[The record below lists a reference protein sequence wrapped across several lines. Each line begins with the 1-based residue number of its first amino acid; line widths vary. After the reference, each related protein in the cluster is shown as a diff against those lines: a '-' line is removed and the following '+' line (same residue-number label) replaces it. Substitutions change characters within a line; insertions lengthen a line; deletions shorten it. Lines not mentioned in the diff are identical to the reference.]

1 MFCICRCISYLL
13 HTNMCVLVACVDI
26 VTGPLTPL
34 APRFSRLAR
43 AAEVWATNIQFP
55 LPCVPWPSHR
65 DISTL
70 DTTTAPPLKRR
81 FWWCFFSDEYIDGSS
96 QRVYL
101 FELRFHRL
109 VMNMPCQNWW
119 PSRWLHLLFQSVPG
133 DCVHCC
139 KNQFFSQ
146 QERLKAGFPCCR
158 VCNTNATLWARHCIG
173 RNSMSMCVEIPR
185 QMSEEPK
192 LDSWWQWHCPMN
204 SSNLTLAT

>member
-1 MFCICRCISYLL
+1 MQMHIVFIAYKHVCSCSLCRHRYWAI
-13 HTNMCVLVACVDI
+13 D
-26 VTGPLTPL
+26 PL

-65 DISTL
+65 DISIL

-81 FWWCFFSDEYIDGSS
+81 FWWWFFSDEYIDGSS

-101 FELRFHRL
+101 FALRFHRL
-109 VMNMPCQNWW
+109 VINMPCQNWW
-119 PSRWLHLLFQSVPG
+119 PSRWLHLLFQFVPG
-133 DCVHCC
+133 DCVHCF

-185 QMSEEPK
+185 QMSGRAETRF
-192 LDSWWQWHCPMN
+192 MVTV
-204 SSNLTLAT
+204 TLSDEQ